1 MFMKKVISLLALA
14 MLTMSAW
21 AANTYVKVTSID
33 QLEIGKKYILVNEEA
48 NVGLGAFSST
58 STVYGTTVDINIA
71 NNAVDIEG
79 TGVLELTAHKANG
92 EQGGWVFE
100 WSTDHFLVWVSGNS
114 LNSTHNT
121 TGIASTNEQWYAT
134 STDNGVVLKNRY
146 DQTRIIQYN
155 ASAPRFA
162 CYTSNQKPAVLYVE
176 GVPEEEGITT
186 LSQANAL
193 EDDENFTFDGNAVVT
208 YQVGNYLFL
217 RDETGYGQVRGALD
231 ATFQNGQVLKPGWE
245 ATKTSDDGWVWYT
258 DAAGI
263 SASGETNV
271 ELAAPQE
278 LTGAPDESMINAYVY
293 IEKVTLGMFP
303 PRSFRLPDNTTIS
316 KTEVICG
323 VNWDLNKTVTLYGII
338 CKVDGTLMFNAVGMH
353 PYVEPT
359 VLRGDADDD
368 GEVTIA
374 DVSTLVDYLL
384 GNPVDPFNALNAD
397 ADEDGEIAIADVSA
411 LIDYLLNGTWD

>member
-1 MFMKKVISLLALA
+1 
-14 MLTMSAW
+14 MSAW
-21 AANTYVKVTSID
+21 AANTYVKVTSLD

-48 NVGLGAFSST
+48 NVGMGPLSNT
-58 STVYGTTVDINIA
+58 STVYGTTVDITIA
-71 NNAVDIEG
+71 NDAVDIEG

-92 EQGGWVFE
+92 EQGGWIFE
-100 WSTDHFLVWVSGNS
+100 WSTQHYLVWTSGNS

-146 DQTRIIQYN
+146 EQTRVIQYN
-155 ASAPRFA
+155 ASSPRFA

-176 GVPEEEGITT
+176 GVPAEEGITT

-193 EDDENFTFDGNAVVT
+193 EDGENFTFDGNAVVT

-217 RDETGYGQVRGALD
+217 RDESGYGQVRGALND
-231 ATFQNGQVLKPGWE
+231 TFQNGQVLNPGWE
-245 ATKTSDDGWVWYT
+245 ATKTSNDGWVWYT

-263 SASGETNV
+263 SASGETNA

-293 IEKVTLGMFP
+293 IKKVTLGMFP
-303 PRSFRLPDNTTIS
+303 PRNFRLPDNTTIA

-323 VNWDLNKTVTLYGII
+323 VDWDLNNTVTLYGII
-338 CKVDGTLMFNAVGMH
+338 CKVDGTLKFNAVGMH
-353 PYVEPT
+353 PYVEPEYQ
-359 VLRGDADDD
+359 RGDVNMDGDVNITDAIDLINYLLNDDD
-368 GEVTIA
+368 TGINMTAA
-374 DVSTLVDYLL
+374 DCNLDTDVNIS
-384 GNPVDPFNALNAD
+384 D
-397 ADEDGEIAIADVSA
+397 ATA
-411 LIDYLLNGTWD
+411 LIGYLLNGTW